1 MGLPDTED
9 PVTTKHLLDPELHPL
24 LELFPPFDLDDEQ
37 LGLTRNSPAMMVE
50 SGDPAEAGVTRE
62 EIHADGGGGPDVRA
76 LLYRPSAEAAS
87 GAGYL
92 HIHGGGYVL
101 GTPESSDLVNLEICA
116 RLGVV
121 VLSVDYRLA
130 PEHPIPAPLD
140 DCYTGLA
147 WLHAQAPA
155 LGVDR
160 DRIGIGGESAGGGL
174 AAALAI
180 KARDAGEYAICHQHL
195 TYPMLD
201 DRTGTPE
208 QPGDPLV
215 GEFIWTRG
223 SNQYGWRSYLGD
235 APARAPQVPAR
246 LEDFTGLP
254 ATWMA
259 TAALDLFR
267 DENIEYAHKLMQ
279 AGVRTDLVSYPAA
292 CHGFQMVPGT
302 ELGGRYARDHL
313 HALARGLGVPV
324 PS

>member
-1 MGLPDTED
+1 M
-9 PVTTKHLLDPELHPL
+9 TTKHLLDPELHPL
-24 LELFPPFDLDDEQ
+24 LDLVPPFELDDEQ
-37 LGLTRNSPAMMVE
+37 LHLMRENPSMAAE
-50 SGDPAEAGVTRE
+50 LGDPAQAGVTRE
-62 EIHADGGGGPDVRA
+62 EVHASADAGPEVRA
-76 LLYRPSAEAAS
+76 LLYRPSDRAAT

-92 HIHGGGYVL
+92 HIHGGGYVM
-101 GTPESSDLVNLEICA
+101 GTPEMSDPVNLEICA
-116 RLGVV
+116 RLGAV
-121 VLSVDYRLA
+121 VLSVDYRVA

-147 WLHAQAPA
+147 WLHEQAPA
-155 LGVDR
+155 FGVDR

-215 GEFIWTRG
+215 GEFIWTRQ

-235 APARAPQVPAR
+235 APAEAPQVPAR
-246 LEDFTGLP
+246 LDDFAGLP
-254 ATWMA
+254 PTWMA

-267 DENIEYAHKLMQ
+267 DENIDYARKLML
-279 AGVRTDLVSYPAA
+279 AGVRTELVSYPAA

-302 ELGGRYARDHL
+302 QFAKRYAQDHL

-324 PS
+324 KS